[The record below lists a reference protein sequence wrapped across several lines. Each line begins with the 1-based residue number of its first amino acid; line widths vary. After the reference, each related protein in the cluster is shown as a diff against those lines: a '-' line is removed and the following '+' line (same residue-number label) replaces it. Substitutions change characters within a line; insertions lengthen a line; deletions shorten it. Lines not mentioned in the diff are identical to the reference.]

1 MNMVRSRSEINGSTP
16 QTTTVEQ
23 LAFESVK
30 VEDFN
35 HVDLEVS
42 KWQYKPSLKG
52 KCKIYGS
59 HGRKQAFLASVT
71 LSAHDSVALRQASFL
86 LQLKNG
92 CFAAES
98 RVQKR
103 D

>member
-42 KWQYKPSLKG
+42 K
-52 KCKIYGS
+52 
-59 HGRKQAFLASVT
+59 
-71 LSAHDSVALRQASFL
+71 
-86 LQLKNG
+86 
-92 CFAAES
+92 
-98 RVQKR
+98 
-103 D
+103 